1 MKSCGSNPVF
11 SAILSEK
18 GENWIMTPEEMSDL
32 YIRIAFHYE
41 STVDRLLGKGL
52 LDKDSVDYHRKTF
65 YDSLDEEKLRTSQTI
80 GSQIEIMQRYVRAMV
95 CGVMVSLTKIAK
107 QYTDDSPGYVIQ
119 SWMRSRNTLEFL
131 RQWEN
136 DMNGGFDDRA
146 CEELI
151 HEAHTTSLTVTPSLW
166 IRRTHAV
173 GIYVKQGKG
182 GGVSAYPEIAAD
194 FRLWLDPT
202 ERLALVRMVREIKTD
217 ARAT

>member
-1 MKSCGSNPVF
+1 M
-11 SAILSEK
+11 
-18 GENWIMTPEEMSDL
+18 MPEEMSV
-32 YIRIAFHYE
+32 YIRVAFHYE

-52 LDKDSVDYHRKTF
+52 LNKDFAEYHRKTF
-65 YDSLDEEKLRTSQTI
+65 YDSLNEEKLRTFQKI

-95 CGVMVSLTKIAK
+95 YGTMVSLTKIAK
-107 QYTDDSPGYVIQ
+107 QYTEDSPGYVIQ

-166 IRRTHAV
+166 IRRAHAV
-173 GIYVKQGKG
+173 GMYVKQGKS

-194 FRLWLDPT
+194 FRLWLDPV
-202 ERLALVRMVREIKTD
+202 ERLALVRLTKEVKPD
-217 ARAT
+217 SK

>member
-1 MKSCGSNPVF
+1 M
-11 SAILSEK
+11 
-18 GENWIMTPEEMSDL
+18 MPEEMSDL

-41 STVDRLLGKGL
+41 STIDRLTEKGL
-52 LDKDSVDYHRKTF
+52 LDQDFVDSHRKTF
-65 YDSLDEEKLRTSQTI
+65 YDSLDEEKLRASQKIRSQT
-80 GSQIEIMQRYVRAMV
+80 EIMQRYVRAMV
-95 CGVMVSLTKIAK
+95 CGDMVSLTKIAK

-146 CEELI
+146 CEDLI

-173 GIYVKQGKG
+173 GMYVKQGKG

-194 FRLWLDPT
+194 FRLWLDPA
-202 ERLALVRMVREIKTD
+202 ERLAIVRTVQGIEAKEETL
-217 ARAT
+217 